1 MLPHH
6 PPGAGDRNPMGF
18 SLVEMV
24 VVILLLGILGA
35 AVGAFI
41 SRPVEGYR
49 DLARRAALVDAAES
63 ALRRME
69 RDLRNALPNSVR
81 VSNLANGF
89 ALEMIPILDGAKYNT
104 RGTAYAILNFNNDD
118 DFDVLGC
125 FRNPATQTTSGIRL
139 AINNRGTTG
148 NDVYSDAQLAAGTE
162 SLITPAT
169 GMTISFSVNPPGCT
183 PSCTTN
189 CNDHITLSPQHNFK
203 GESPNRRLYVVTKAL
218 TYICNTTAGT
228 LCCADPPDV
237 PVVP

>member
-1 MLPHH
+1 MSARAVNRRRR

-148 NDVYSDAQLAAGTE
+148 NDVYSDAQL
-162 SLITPAT
+162 
-169 GMTISFSVNPPGCT
+169 
-183 PSCTTN
+183 
-189 CNDHITLSPQHNFK
+189 
-203 GESPNRRLYVVTKAL
+203 RRAPR
-218 TYICNTTAGT
+218 ASSRRPR
-228 LCCADPPDV
+228 A
-237 PVVP
+237 